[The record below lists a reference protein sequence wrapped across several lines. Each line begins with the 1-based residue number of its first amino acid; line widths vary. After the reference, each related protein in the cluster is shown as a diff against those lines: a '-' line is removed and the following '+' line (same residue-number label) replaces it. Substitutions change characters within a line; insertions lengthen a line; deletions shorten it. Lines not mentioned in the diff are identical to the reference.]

1 MQLLKYKL
9 GELLDVSRG
18 ASLSGEFYSSEGE
31 LIRLTLGH
39 FDYQMVVSRKIPRKI
54 ISILLDRSKVSL
66 FSMRGI

>member
-31 LIRLTLGH
+31 LIRLTLVILTIK
-39 FDYQMVVSRKIPRKI
+39 MVVSRKTP
-54 ISILLDRSKVSL
+54 SKDNLYFVGPVKKPVYSQ
-66 FSMRGI
+66 